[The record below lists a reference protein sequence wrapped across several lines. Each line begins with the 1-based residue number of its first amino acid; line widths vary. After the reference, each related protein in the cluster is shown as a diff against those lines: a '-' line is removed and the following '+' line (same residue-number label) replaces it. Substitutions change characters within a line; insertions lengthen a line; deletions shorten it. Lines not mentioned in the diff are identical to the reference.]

1 MRKVQEVR
9 REIGH
14 GRWTFYNDPE
24 IDLPPRLL
32 YQKGEL
38 ITFNHDLSSLG
49 KGDVGG
55 PFWSSQSRYES
66 EDTFQRVQGL
76 GRVYEGTIHGWQN
89 PFVVGT
95 YPEKPVIFDDL
106 VALGATAISRT
117 IPTNPVAGAGV
128 AIGEAREGFP
138 RLIGH
143 ELFKSRLKDIRKSGS
158 EYLNV
163 EFGWKP
169 LISDLMKFTRAAKQS
184 NKLLRQMY
192 RDSGTG
198 NAVRRRYQFPTQELK
213 SDPDGPK
220 WGFVAP
226 FRCDGGQLDSWMLG
240 SGPEATGYSQWST
253 TKIETWFSGA
263 YSYVMPPPPNN
274 FFGKMET
281 WEREANKLY
290 GTRLTPDV
298 LWNIAPWSWAA
309 DWFANTGDIVS
320 NITAFGSDSLALKYG
335 YIMRRTRTM
344 DHTIWQGYINTP
356 DGPNKFVRTREA
368 FGSETSVRL
377 RASPY
382 GFGTAIEALT
392 PRQIAISASLGISRA
407 PRAKL

>member
-1 MRKVQEVR
+1 
-9 REIGH
+9 
-14 GRWTFYNDPE
+14 
-24 IDLPPRLL
+24 
-32 YQKGEL
+32 
-38 ITFNHDLSSLG
+38 
-49 KGDVGG
+49 
-55 PFWSSQSRYES
+55 
-66 EDTFQRVQGL
+66 
-76 GRVYEGTIHGWQN
+76 
-89 PFVVGT
+89 
-95 YPEKPVIFDDL
+95 
-106 VALGATAISRT
+106 
-117 IPTNPVAGAGV
+117 
-128 AIGEAREGFP
+128 
-138 RLIGH
+138 
-143 ELFKSRLKDIRKSGS
+143 
-158 EYLNV
+158 
-163 EFGWKP
+163 
-169 LISDLMKFTRAAKQS
+169 
-184 NKLLRQMY
+184 
-192 RDSGTG
+192 
-198 NAVRRRYQFPTQELK
+198 
-213 SDPDGPK
+213 
-220 WGFVAP
+220 
-226 FRCDGGQLDSWMLG
+226 
-240 SGPEATGYSQWST
+240 
-253 TKIETWFSGA
+253 
-263 YSYVMPPPPNN
+263 
-274 FFGKMET
+274 MET